1 MLKYEIKIMILL
13 CTFSDGT
20 TRLELEVDV
29 WTCTMCRYIL
39 KAKPAVHH
47 FRVSITVL
55 SVQIPTSKLQLH
67 HKPIII
73 INRTEQAGRLTDQGL
88 STARP
93 ARQ

>member
-1 MLKYEIKIMILL
+1 MLKYKIKIIILL

-29 WTCTMCRYIL
+29 WTCMCRYIVY
-39 KAKPAVHH
+39 AKPAVHH
-47 FRVSITVL
+47 FRLSITLL
-55 SVQIPTSKLQLH
+55 SVQILTSKLQLH
-67 HKPIII
+67 QKAIII
-73 INRTEQAGRLTDQGL
+73 MNRIEQARHLTDQGL